1 MTSLL
6 LWASFVPIL
15 ALASQTGEDSV
26 RAGIERQQQG
36 DLQGAAAIY
45 QEVLGRN
52 SQFVKARHLLAI
64 CKLQLGQTE
73 DPIRE
78 LEIVRK
84 QDPANRDALYTL
96 LSTYVAVSRLD
107 EAQRL
112 VERDLRADRSAEAY
126 FMRGSYFMARAQYK
140 EAVTQLETA
149 LRLKP
154 RLPGLRSTLGVTL
167 CFANRLDDAIPQ
179 LEAALRENAMD
190 GNAAAFL
197 GWVYKERDRGVEAAP
212 LLERTVQTR
221 PDDVGA
227 LFLLAQL
234 RMARG
239 NAQEAVEML
248 ERVVGAQP
256 EHRGAHVL
264 LARLYDQLKW
274 PEKAAREREI
284 VARLN
289 AALQAREPGAR

>member
-6 LWASFVPIL
+6 LWASFIPML

-26 RAGIERQQQG
+26 RAGIERQQRG
-36 DLQGAAAIY
+36 DLQGAAAVY
-45 QEVLGRN
+45 QEVLARN
-52 SQFVKARHLLAI
+52 PQFAKARHLLAI
-64 CKLQLGQTE
+64 CLLQLGQTN
-73 DPIRE
+73 DGIRE

-84 QDPANRDALYTL
+84 QDPANRQALYTL

-107 EAQRL
+107 EAQIL
-112 VERDLRADRSAEAY
+112 VERDLRGDRSAEAH
-126 FMRGSYFMARAQYK
+126 FMRGSYCMARAQYK
-140 EAVTQLETA
+140 EAVIQLELA

-167 CFANRLDDAIPQ
+167 CFANRLDEAIPHLQ
-179 LEAALRENAMD
+179 AALTENAAD

-197 GWVYKERDRGVEAAP
+197 GWVFKERDRGAEAGP
-212 LLERTVQTR
+212 LLERTVQAR

-234 RMARG
+234 RMARD
-239 NAQEAVEML
+239 NQQEAVLML
-248 ERVVGAQP
+248 ERVIAAQP

-264 LARLYDQLKW
+264 LARLYDQLKR
-274 PEKAAREREI
+274 PEAAAREREI
-284 VARLN
+284 VTRLN
-289 AALQAREPGAR
+289 AALQAKEPGAR

>member
-1 MTSLL
+1 MTTLL
-6 LWASFVPIL
+6 LRASFLPML
-15 ALASQTGEDSV
+15 ALASQLGEDSV
-26 RAGIERQQQG
+26 RAGVERQQRG
-36 DLQGAAAIY
+36 DLHGAAAVY

-52 SQFVKARHLLAI
+52 PQFVKARHLLAI
-64 CKLQLGQTE
+64 CRLQLGQTE
-73 DPIRE
+73 EGVRE

-84 QDPANRDALYTL
+84 QDPGNRDALYTL
-96 LSTYVAVSRLD
+96 LSTYVAISRLD
-107 EAQRL
+107 DAQKL
-112 VERDLRADRSAEAY
+112 VESDLRADRSAESH

-140 EAVTQLETA
+140 EALTHLETA

-154 RLPGLRSTLGVTL
+154 RLPGLRSMLGVTL
-167 CFANRLDDAIPQ
+167 CFANRLDEAIPHLQ
-179 LEAALRENAMD
+179 AALKENAAD

-197 GWVYKERDRGVEAAP
+197 GWVFKERDRGAEAGP

-239 NAQEAVEML
+239 NQQEAVVML
-248 ERVVGAQP
+248 ERVVTAQP

-264 LARLYDQLKW
+264 LARLYDQLKR
-274 PEKAAREREI
+274 PEAAAREREI

-289 AALQAREPGAR
+289 AALQAKEPGAR